1 MTFVQKQLSYGVVRA
16 PVARL
21 FSCEAGA
28 RGSARSLMSEL
39 YPAGGKI
46 DLELL
51 DLLGRAL
58 DHGGAQRPA
67 GQTLQGERRL
77 GRHHALGAEHAR
89 VDREQLL
96 VDLGGLLDV
105 ARGVRLD

>member
-1 MTFVQKQLSYGVVRA
+1 ML
-16 PVARL
+16 
-21 FSCEAGA
+21 
-28 RGSARSLMSEL
+28 EL

-51 DLLGRAL
+51 DLLGREL
-58 DHGGAQRPA
+58 DHGRAQRSG
-67 GQTLQGERRL
+67 GQALEGERGL
-77 GRHHALGAEHAR
+77 GGHDALGAEHAG

-105 ARGVRLD
+105 AGDERLDEGAQVRE